1 MAGISSKAAGGIQNR
16 LKYNGK
22 ELQSNEFTDGSGLE
36 QYDYGARMYDPQI
49 GRWHVPDPLADI
61 SRRHSPYNYALNN
74 PIRFIDPDGMAVEE
88 INGGLRFTGEDAVA
102 AFNHLTT
109 LYGGKKD
116 EKNEE
121 KDKGKNRENSET
133 KNDDKEPEDPSKV
146 AGLDPSSFAFTKTS
160 SNWQEAGVTKL
171 KVKVKFVG
179 GARSGE
185 SINVIIQQAL
195 IFGLPI
201 KKADGTVYSTTQASE
216 LSAESVEQAT
226 FLTVQMLKNNPTLTR
241 EQIQATFI
249 KNIQLFMLN
258 YGGRVD
264 RNGSG
269 SPKIKV
275 KEADYDWF

>member
-1 MAGISSKAAGGIQNR
+1 M
-16 LKYNGK
+16 
-22 ELQSNEFTDGSGLE
+22 
-36 QYDYGARMYDPQI
+36 
-49 GRWHVPDPLADI
+49 PDPLADI
-61 SRRHSPYNYALNN
+61 YRRHSPYNYAVNN

-102 AFNHLTT
+102 AFKHLKT

-116 EKNEE
+116 EE
-121 KDKGKNRENSET
+121 KGKEKGRENSET
-133 KNDDKEPEDPSKV
+133 KKDDKEAKDPSKV
-146 AGLDPSSFAFTKTS
+146 DGLDPSSFAFTKTS
-160 SNWQEAGVTKL
+160 SNWQEAGVSKL

-179 GARSGE
+179 GPRSGE

-201 KKADGTVYSTTQASE
+201 KKADGTVYSTTQAAE

-249 KNIQLFMLN
+249 KNVQLFMLN

-264 RNGSG
+264 RNASG

>member
-1 MAGISSKAAGGIQNR
+1 M
-16 LKYNGK
+16 
-22 ELQSNEFTDGSGLE
+22 
-36 QYDYGARMYDPQI
+36 YGD
-49 GRWHVPDPLADI
+49 
-61 SRRHSPYNYALNN
+61 
-74 PIRFIDPDGMAVEE
+74 
-88 INGGLRFTGEDAVA
+88 
-102 AFNHLTT
+102 
-109 LYGGKKD
+109 KKD

-121 KDKGKNRENSET
+121 KDKGKRSRENSEN
-133 KNDDKEPEDPSKV
+133 KKDDKNPEDPSKV
-146 AGLDPSSFAFTKTS
+146 AGLDPSSFSFTKTS

-171 KVKVKFVG
+171 KVKVKFVRG
-179 GARSGE
+179 PRSGE

-201 KKADGTVYSTTQASE
+201 KKADGTVYSTTQAAE

-226 FLTVQMLKNNPTLTR
+226 FLTVQILKNNPTLTR

-249 KNIQLFMLN
+249 KNIKLFMLN

-275 KEADYDWF
+275 KEADYDWL